1 MDSLQ
6 TSKIVRAIMQA
17 HGKQRIFNN
26 IYPSMRSVKCYA
38 GSLAV
43 ADAAMCEDISKAL
56 LSQGVSFEIKRKIV
70 KPRSW
75 GPFSSIIVRI
85 LNTRS

>member
-1 MDSLQ
+1 MNSLQ

-17 HGKQRIFNN
+17 HGKQRIYNN

-38 GSLAV
+38 GEGSRDAIMCDDLAKV
-43 ADAAMCEDISKAL
+43 L
-56 LSQGVSFEIKRKIV
+56 RTQGVNFEIKRKIV
-70 KPRSW
+70 THKGW

-85 LNTRS
+85 LNARS